1 VSTLVTMPRYSAEQI
16 YGFARRAGFSP
27 DESATMT
34 AIALAE
40 SGGNSKA
47 HNPHGEDSRGLWQI
61 NGKAHPN
68 FLTKYNLYDPVDNA
82 KAAFE
87 IAHGGNDV
95 SPWTTT
101 HGGLSSRYVRFKEDA
116 QAAAIAYGDGPGR
129 GMWTGTKGY
138 GDHVAAS
145 AGDDPAGVPI
155 HDVAGSP
162 SASTPMMA
170 SMMPQPAV
178 APGGDNASL
187 DTFLRVAKAQIGD
200 RYVFGAE
207 VKLSDPNPS
216 VFDCSEFTQWA
227 AYQAGAKIPDGAT
240 AQYMFFKEKGLL
252 IDPAKAKDTPGAL
265 LFHFDREPRP
275 GDGRTPGA
283 HVAISLGNGKV
294 VEAANPRVGVRES
307 NAGNR
312 FDFAAVIPGISDGSA
327 TPIANPV
334 MTPLSQL
341 VPQTTLPVEPVLP
354 QAPPDL
360 GGPDT
365 DHDGLSD
372 ALERRYG
379 LDPLRADTDGDNL
392 TDAQELVT
400 YHTDG
405 RKADTDGD
413 GLNDA
418 FELAQGLDPRSPDSD
433 ADGHMDGAL
442 TPIAQTDSDRDGLD
456 DSLERV
462 LGFNAQLADSDSDGF
477 SDALEYHS
485 GSNALDPNDNPL
497 LHQPVGAG
505 GQTTDQLGG
514 NLDQNALGQN
524 PLGQN
529 TLGQNTLGQNT
540 LGQSTL
546 AQPGVGTADQI
557 PGGHY
562 ADVTDLH

>member
-1 VSTLVTMPRYSAEQI
+1 MALSTLVHMPRYSAEQI

-61 NGKAHPN
+61 NGKAHPD

-87 IAHGGNDV
+87 ISHGGNDV

-116 QAAAIAYGDGPGR
+116 ESAAVSYGDGPGR
-129 GMWTGTKGY
+129 GMWTGTRGY
-138 GDHVAAS
+138 GDHRGAS
-145 AGDDPAGVPI
+145 AGDDDPGVAL
-155 HDVAGSP
+155 HAVAG
-162 SASTPMMA
+162 TPLA
-170 SMMPQPAV
+170 DATSPAV
-178 APGGDNASL
+178 APGVRPAGDNAAL
-187 DTFLRVAKAQIGD
+187 DTFLKVAKAQIGD

-207 VKLSDPNPS
+207 VKLNDPNPS

-227 AYQAGAKIPDGAT
+227 AFQAGSKIPDGAT
-240 AQYMFFKEKGLL
+240 AQYLHFKEQGQLVPV
-252 IDPAKAKDTPGAL
+252 DQAKDIPGAL
-265 LFHFDREPRP
+265 LFSFDREPRA

-312 FDFAAVIPGISDGSA
+312 FEFAAVIPGISDGTA

-334 MTPLSQL
+334 MDPLSTL
-341 VPQTTLPVEPVLP
+341 VPQSAMPAITPEPV
-354 QAPPDL
+354 AL
-360 GGPDT
+360 GGADS

-372 ALERRYG
+372 LLERRYG
-379 LDPLRADTDGDNL
+379 LDPMRADTDGDNL
-392 TDAQELVT
+392 TDAQEMVT

-405 RKADTDGD
+405 RKADSDGD

-418 FELAQGLDPRSPDSD
+418 FELAQGLDPTSPDSD
-433 ADGHMDGAL
+433 SDGHMDGAL
-442 TPIAQTDSDRDGLD
+442 TPLAQTDSDRDGLD
-456 DSLERV
+456 DSLEKV
-462 LGFNAQLADSDSDGF
+462 LGFNAQLADTDSDGF

-485 GSNALDPNDNPL
+485 GSNALDAHDNPL
-497 LHQPVGAG
+497 LH
-505 GQTTDQLGG
+505 DQLA
-514 NLDQNALGQN
+514 Q
-524 PLGQN
+524 
-529 TLGQNTLGQNT
+529 
-540 LGQSTL
+540 
-546 AQPGVGTADQI
+546 QPGTTGPTQI
-557 PGGHY
+557 PGGQLT
-562 ADVTDLH
+562 DVTDLH

>member
-1 VSTLVTMPRYSAEQI
+1 MPRYSAEQI

-47 HNPHGEDSRGLWQI
+47 HNPVGEDSRGLWQI
-61 NGKAHPN
+61 NGRAHPD

-87 IAHGGNDV
+87 ISHRGEDV

-116 QAAAIAYGDGPGR
+116 QAAAVAYGDGAGR
-129 GMWTGTKGY
+129 GMWTGTRGY
-138 GDHVAAS
+138 GDHEPAHD
-145 AGDDPAGVPI
+145 GDDPAGVAL
-155 HDVAGSP
+155 HDVAGP
-162 SASTPMMA
+162 PMTAMSAQTA
-170 SMMPQPAV
+170 AAPA
-178 APGGDNASL
+178 DNAAL
-187 DTFLRVAKAQIGD
+187 DTFIRVAKAQIGD

-207 VKLSDPNPS
+207 VKLSDPNPA

-227 AYQAGAKIPDGAT
+227 AYQAGEKIPDGAT
-240 AQYMFFKEKGLL
+240 AQYLHFKEKGLL
-252 IDPAKAKDTPGAL
+252 IDPAQAKNTPGAL
-265 LFHFDREPRP
+265 LFSFDREPRA

-283 HVAISLGNGKV
+283 HVAISLGNGRV

-312 FDFAAVIPGISDGSA
+312 FEFAAVIPGISEGTA

-334 MTPLSQL
+334 MSPLSSL
-341 VPQTTLPVEPVLP
+341 VPQTTVPLQPEPV
-354 QAPPDL
+354 AL

-365 DHDGLSD
+365 DNDGLSD

-400 YHTDG
+400 HHTDG

-442 TPIAQTDSDRDGLD
+442 TPLQQTDTDHDGLD
-456 DSLERV
+456 DSLEQV
-462 LGFNAQLADSDSDGF
+462 LGLNAQLADSDSDGF

-485 GSNALDPNDNPL
+485 GSNPLDAHDNPL
-497 LHQPVGAG
+497 LHGAG
-505 GQTTDQLGG
+505 AGQQGALG
-514 NLDQNALGQN
+514 QNALGQN
-524 PLGQN
+524 ALGQN
-529 TLGQNTLGQNT
+529 ALGQDALGQNALGQNG
-540 LGQSTL
+540 LGQNPLGTGGAL
-546 AQPGVGTADQI
+546 GTAQL
-557 PGGHY
+557 PGGQFT
-562 ADVTDLH
+562 DVNDLP

>member
-1 VSTLVTMPRYSAEQI
+1 MPRYSAEQI

-34 AIALAE
+34 AVALAE

-61 NGKAHPN
+61 NGRAHPA

-87 IAHGGNDV
+87 ISHQGHDV

-101 HGGLSSRYVRFKEDA
+101 HGGLSSRYVRYKEDA
-116 QAAAIAYGDGPGR
+116 QAAAVAYGDGGGR

-145 AGDDPAGVPI
+145 AGDDLPGVAP
-155 HDVAGSP
+155 HEVAG
-162 SASTPMMA
+162 TPMSA
-170 SMMPQPAV
+170 TA
-178 APGGDNASL
+178 GDNAAL
-187 DTFLRVAKAQIGD
+187 DTFLKVAKAQIGD

-207 VKLSDPNPS
+207 VKLNDPDPS

-240 AQYMFFKEKGLL
+240 AQYLQFKEKGLL
-252 IDPAKAKDTPGAL
+252 IDPEKAKDTPGAL
-265 LFHFDREPRP
+265 LFSFDREPRP

-307 NAGNR
+307 TAGHR
-312 FDFAAVIPGISDGSA
+312 FEYAAVVPGISDGSA
-327 TPIANPV
+327 TPIASPI
-334 MTPLSQL
+334 TEPLSTL
-341 VPQTTLPVEPVLP
+341 VTAPAV
-354 QAPPDL
+354 APPPPPL
-360 GGPDT
+360 GGPDS

-379 LDPLRADTDGDNL
+379 LDPMRADTDGDNL
-392 TDAQELVT
+392 TDAQEMVT
-400 YHTDG
+400 YGTDA

-433 ADGHMDGAL
+433 ADG
-442 TPIAQTDSDRDGLD
+442 
-456 DSLERV
+456 
-462 LGFNAQLADSDSDGF
+462 F

-485 GSNALDPNDNPL
+485 GSSALDPHDDPL
-497 LHQPVGAG
+497 LHQGAGAQDPLGHGAPDPLAG
-505 GQTTDQLGG
+505 GQ
-514 NLDQNALGQN
+514 
-524 PLGQN
+524 
-529 TLGQNTLGQNT
+529 
-540 LGQSTL
+540 L
-546 AQPGVGTADQI
+546 ADAP
-557 PGGHY
+557 
-562 ADVTDLH
+562 DLH

>member
-1 VSTLVTMPRYSAEQI
+1 MPRYSAEQI

-34 AIALAE
+34 AVALAE

-61 NGKAHPN
+61 NGKAHPS
-68 FLTKYNLYDPVDNA
+68 FLTKYNLYDPIDNA

-87 IAHGGNDV
+87 ISHSGNDV

-129 GMWTGTKGY
+129 GMWTGTRGY
-138 GDHVAAS
+138 GDHKGAS
-145 AGDDPAGVPI
+145 AGDDDPGVAL
-155 HDVAGSP
+155 HEVAGSP
-162 SASTPMMA
+162 LA
-170 SMMPQPAV
+170 AV
-178 APGGDNASL
+178 AQPTVAAGADNAAL
-187 DTFLRVAKAQIGD
+187 DTFLKVAKAQIGD

-227 AYQAGAKIPDGAT
+227 AFQAGSKIPDGAT
-240 AQYMFFKEKGLL
+240 AQYLHFKEKGQLV
-252 IDPAKAKDTPGAL
+252 DVDKAKDIPGAL
-265 LFHFDREPRP
+265 LFSFDREPRP

-312 FDFAAVIPGISDGSA
+312 FEFAAVIPGISDGTA
-327 TPIANPV
+327 TPITNPV
-334 MTPLSQL
+334 MQPLSSL
-341 VPQTTLPVEPVLP
+341 VPQSTLPEITAEPV
-354 QAPPDL
+354 AL
-360 GGPDT
+360 GGADT
-365 DHDGLSD
+365 DQDGLSD
-372 ALERRYG
+372 LLERRYG

-392 TDAQELVT
+392 TDAQEMVT
-400 YHTDG
+400 YGTDG

-442 TPIAQTDSDRDGLD
+442 TPLQQTDTDRDGLD
-456 DSLERV
+456 DSLEQV
-462 LGFNAQLADSDSDGF
+462 LGFNAQLADSDADGF

-485 GSNALDPNDNPL
+485 GSNAMDAHDNPL
-497 LHQPVGAG
+497 LHGPGSSG
-505 GQTTDQLGG
+505 LGT
-514 NLDQNALGQN
+514 QQ
-524 PLGQN
+524 
-529 TLGQNTLGQNT
+529 
-540 LGQSTL
+540 
-546 AQPGVGTADQI
+546 QPGAVGTSQI
-557 PGGHY
+557 PGGQL
-562 ADVTDLH
+562 ADVTDLHGSV